1 MQRNLN
7 RYNDNPSPTSTPDS
21 IRVPEG
27 TIRMIPE
34 QSAKLSPATKLRL
47 SEMPTG
53 ENPVLNVLVRTDGS
67 LDPGRRAQLEGAGA
81 TVRTV
86 AGDVTT
92 VMIPFDGLSQLA
104 SLEFVSYVE
113 VSRPLYPELQ
123 AGGPGPAAEATR
135 MVAHHSEPERP
146 VLSEVEGSEDSPAE
160 RSEESPEY
168 DEGLYF
174 PFDCE

>member
-1 MQRNLN
+1 
-7 RYNDNPSPTSTPDS
+7 
-21 IRVPEG
+21 
-27 TIRMIPE
+27 MIPE
-34 QSAKLSPATKLRL
+34 HSAKLSPATKLRL

-67 LDPGRRAQLEGAGA
+67 LDPGQRAQLEGAGA

-92 VMIPFDGLSQLA
+92 VVIPFDGLSQLA

-123 AGGPGPAAEATR
+123 AGGPGPAAEATP
-135 MVAHHSEPERP
+135 MVARHSESEPERP
-146 VLSEVEGSEDSPAE
+146 VLSEVEGEGSEDPPAE
-160 RSEESPEY
+160 HSEESPEY
-168 DEGLYF
+168 DEGLDF
-174 PFDCE
+174 PFDLE